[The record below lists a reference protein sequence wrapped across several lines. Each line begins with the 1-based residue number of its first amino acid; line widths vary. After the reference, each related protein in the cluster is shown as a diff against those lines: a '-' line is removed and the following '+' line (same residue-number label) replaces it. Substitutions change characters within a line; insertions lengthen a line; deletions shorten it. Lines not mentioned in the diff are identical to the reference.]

1 MPAVPRLL
9 PLHRRRARHRRGR
22 RPPYSSHH
30 PDQRARP
37 RRRRNL
43 GRLGNLRPPQVE
55 KAFCP
60 FCTSGSSRLV
70 QFPPNQSCH
79 RKPDHKKP
87 FNYTT
92 LSRPKIFSRCRIA
105 ALSPFGAGQRAAPAL
120 QRGSRPRYNGHEK
133 KAKSSDVRTIED
145 YIDNDNQNLMTS
157 RR

>member
-9 PLHRRRARHRRGR
+9 PLHSRRARHRRGR

-30 PDQRARP
+30 PDQRARR

-43 GRLGNLRPPQVE
+43 ERLGNLRHPQVE
-55 KAFCP
+55 TAFYPSCA
-60 FCTSGSSRLV
+60 SGSSRLV
-70 QFPPNQSCH
+70 QFRLNQSCH

-87 FNYTT
+87 LNCTT
-92 LSRPKIFSRCRIA
+92 LSRAKIFSRCRIA

-133 KAKSSDVRTIED
+133 KQRVT
-145 YIDNDNQNLMTS
+145 L
-157 RR
+157 